1 MKVKAL
7 ERQCSL
13 YEKAQTE
20 ARSVAAEYLTMSER
34 LQAILLMR
42 CDMEAENG
50 RMKKEIAEM
59 KKGQKLLEEKH
70 AQELRNAT
78 DDLEAAQEAHKMEI
92 AVLQE
97 ALAEQSQ

>member
-1 MKVKAL
+1 
-7 ERQCSL
+7 
-13 YEKAQTE
+13 
-20 ARSVAAEYLTMSER
+20 
-34 LQAILLMR
+34 
-42 CDMEAENG
+42 
-50 RMKKEIAEM
+50 MKKEIAEM

-70 AQELRNAT
+70 AQELKNAM